1 MKRDVL
7 LIDNFDSFT
16 YNLVEEF
23 ACLGCRVQVHRND
36 VPLVRLQDILA
47 ELHDPLIVLSPGPG
61 TPSEAGVC
69 IELIRAVA
77 GRYALLGI
85 CLGHQALTVAF
96 GGIVEPAPRAAHA
109 ERSMVNWAAHVLF
122 EGLPNPLSVGR
133 YHSLAASQ
141 LSPELKVIASVDD
154 VIMAVTHT
162 EHALAGLQFHPESVL
177 TTSGRHLLSNAA
189 RSWRECA

>member
-1 MKRDVL
+1 MQRDVL
-7 LIDNFDSFT
+7 IIDNFDSFT

-23 ACLGCRVQVHRND
+23 ACLGCRVQVQRND
-36 VPLVRLQDILA
+36 VTLSRLQKILDW
-47 ELHDPLIVLSPGPG
+47 LRDPLIVLSPGPG
-61 TPSEAGVC
+61 TPSDAGVC

-77 GRYALLGI
+77 GHHALLGI
-85 CLGHQALTVAF
+85 CLGHQALAVAF

-109 ERSMVNWAAHVLF
+109 ERSLVNCVAHALF

-133 YHSLAASQ
+133 YHSLAASH
-141 LSPELKVIASVDD
+141 LSPELRVIASVDD
-154 VIMAVTHT
+154 VVMAVTHT

-189 RSWRECA
+189 RCWRQPT